1 MKKLIFIA
9 SLLAVACN
17 DIEPIDIDT
26 PKREINTQALT
37 QYKADLNKRPITM
50 GMLYNWGKEAG
61 AILMNTPDSLDV
73 IVVKNNYNSIDEILQ
88 NDLKGVQQKKATK
101 VLLGIDFSETTST
114 DTTELTKLATDALAI
129 AKANGFNGVSIE
141 FPQETSDYFSQEAFD
156 AVLSAIVANKGN
168 LLFAVENMYGEYGLT
183 SVEKPIDK
191 ANWVIF
197 RKKDNEQ
204 FRSFTE
210 QAEKWK
216 PLRYLPS
223 TDFSEEGLADGFSD
237 TTNFNPDGKDGR
249 YPRIV
254 DIVNWKASN
263 RAGVA
268 LYHIE
273 KDYYNLSGKT
283 TFKTLRGIIHKV
295 QQQK

>member
-17 DIEPIDIDT
+17 DIEPIDIEA

-37 QYKADLNKRPITM
+37 QYKADLNKRAITM

-73 IVVKNNYNSIDEILQ
+73 IVVKNNYNAIDEILQ
-88 NDLKGVQQKKATK
+88 NDLRDVQQKKATK
-101 VLLGIDFSETTST
+101 VLLGIDFSAATTT
-114 DTTELTKLATDALAI
+114 DTTKLTKQANDALAI
-129 AKANGFNGVSIE
+129 AKANGFNGVSVE
-141 FPQETSDYFSQEAFD
+141 FPQESSDYFSQAAFD

-168 LLFAVENMYGEYGLT
+168 LLFAVENMYGGDTKHIE
-183 SVEKPIDK
+183 K

-197 RKKDNEQ
+197 RKKDNELL
-204 FRSFTE
+204 RSFTD

-216 PLRYLPS
+216 TLRYLPS
-223 TDFSEEGLADGFSD
+223 TDFTEEGLDDGYSD
-237 TTNFNPDGKDGR
+237 STNFNPDGKNGR
-249 YPRIV
+249 YPRTV

>member
-73 IVVKNNYNSIDEILQ
+73 IVVKNNAIDEMLQ
-88 NDLKGVQQKKATK
+88 NDLREVQQKKATK
-101 VLLGIDFSETTST
+101 VLLGIDFSAATTT
-114 DTTELTKLATDALAI
+114 DTTKLTKQANDALAI
-129 AKANGFNGVSIE
+129 AKANGFNGVSVE
-141 FPQETSDYFSQEAFD
+141 FPQESSDYFSKATFD

-183 SVEKPIDK
+183 SEEKPIGK

-223 TDFSEEGLADGFSD
+223 TDFSEEGLVDGFSD

-249 YPRIV
+249 YPRTV

>member
-1 MKKLIFIA
+1 
-9 SLLAVACN
+9 
-17 DIEPIDIDT
+17 
-26 PKREINTQALT
+26 
-37 QYKADLNKRPITM
+37 M

-73 IVVKNNYNSIDEILQ
+73 IVVKNNYNAIDEILQ
-88 NDLKGVQQKKATK
+88 NDLRDVQQKKATK
-101 VLLGIDFSETTST
+101 VLLGIDFSAATTT
-114 DTTELTKLATDALAI
+114 DTTKLTKQANDAIAI
-129 AKANGFNGVSIE
+129 AKANGFNGVSVE
-141 FPQETSDYFSQEAFD
+141 FPQESSDYFSKATFD

>member
-1 MKKLIFIA
+1 MIIA
-9 SLLAVACN
+9 SLLAIACN
-17 DIEPIDIDT
+17 DIEPIEIDA

-37 QYKADLNKRPITM
+37 QYKSNLNNRPITM

-183 SVEKPIDK
+183 SEEKPIDK
-191 ANWVIF
+191 ANWVVF
-197 RKKDNEQ
+197 RKKDNEL
-204 FRSFTE
+204 FSSFTD
-210 QAEKWK
+210 QAEKWTT
-216 PLRYLPS
+216 LRYLPS
-223 TDFSEEGLADGFSD
+223 TDFSEEGLEDGYTDSA
-237 TTNFNPDGKDGR
+237 NFNPDGKDGR
-249 YPRIV
+249 YPRTI
-254 DIVNWKASN
+254 DITNWKASN

-295 QQQK
+295 QQ

>member
-1 MKKLIFIA
+1 MKKLMIIA
-9 SLLAVACN
+9 SLLAIACN
-17 DIEPIDIDT
+17 DIEPIEIDA

-37 QYKADLNKRPITM
+37 QYKSNLNNRPITM

-183 SVEKPIDK
+183 SEEKPIDK
-191 ANWVIF
+191 ANWVVF
-197 RKKDNEQ
+197 RKKDNEL
-204 FRSFTE
+204 FNSFTD
-210 QAEKWK
+210 QAEKWTT
-216 PLRYLPS
+216 LRYLPS
-223 TDFSEEGLADGFSD
+223 TDFSEEGLEDGYTDSA
-237 TTNFNPDGKDGR
+237 NFNPDGKDGR
-249 YPRIV
+249 YPRTI
-254 DIVNWKASN
+254 DITNWKASN

-295 QQQK
+295 QQ

>member
-1 MKKLIFIA
+1 MKKLMIIA
-9 SLLAVACN
+9 SLLAIACN
-17 DIEPIDIDT
+17 DIEPIEIDA

-37 QYKADLNKRPITM
+37 QYKSNLNNRPITM

-183 SVEKPIDK
+183 SEEKPIDK
-191 ANWVIF
+191 ANWVVF
-197 RKKDNEQ
+197 RKKDNEL
-204 FRSFTE
+204 FSSFTD
-210 QAEKWK
+210 QAEKWTT
-216 PLRYLPS
+216 LRYLPS
-223 TDFSEEGLADGFSD
+223 TDFSEEGLEDGYTDSA
-237 TTNFNPDGKDGR
+237 NFNPDGKDGR
-249 YPRIV
+249 YPRTI
-254 DIVNWKASN
+254 DITNWKASN

-295 QQQK
+295 QQ

>member
-17 DIEPIDIDT
+17 DIEPIDIEA

-37 QYKADLNKRPITM
+37 QYKADLNKRAITM

-73 IVVKNNYNSIDEILQ
+73 IVVKNNYNAIDEILQ
-88 NDLKGVQQKKATK
+88 NDLRDVQQKKATK
-101 VLLGIDFSETTST
+101 VLLGIDFSAATTT
-114 DTTELTKLATDALAI
+114 DTTKLTKQANDAIAI
-129 AKANGFNGVSIE
+129 AKANGFNGVSVE
-141 FPQETSDYFSQEAFD
+141 FPQESSDYFSKAAFD
-156 AVLSAIVANKGN
+156 AV
-168 LLFAVENMYGEYGLT
+168 LFAVENMYGEYGLT
-183 SVEKPIDK
+183 SEEKPIGK

-197 RKKDNEQ
+197 RKKDNELL
-204 FRSFTE
+204 RSFTD

-249 YPRIV
+249 YPRTV
-254 DIVNWKASN
+254 DIINWKASN

-295 QQQK
+295 QQQN

>member
-1 MKKLIFIA
+1 MKKLMIIA
-9 SLLAVACN
+9 SLLAIACN
-17 DIEPIDIDT
+17 DIEPIEIDA

-37 QYKADLNKRPITM
+37 QYKSNLNNRPITM

-101 VLLGIDFSETTST
+101 VLLGIDFSAATTT
-114 DTTELTKLATDALAI
+114 DTTKLTKQANDALAI
-129 AKANGFNGVSIE
+129 AKANGFNGVSVE
-141 FPQETSDYFSQEAFD
+141 FPQESSDYFSKAAFD
-156 AVLSAIVANKGN
+156 AVLSAIVTNKGN

-183 SVEKPIDK
+183 SEEKPIDK

-197 RKKDNEQ
+197 RKKDNEL
-204 FRSFTE
+204 FSSFTD
-210 QAEKWK
+210 QAEKWTT
-216 PLRYLPS
+216 LRYLPS
-223 TDFSEEGLADGFSD
+223 TDFSEEGLEDGYTDSA
-237 TTNFNPDGKDGR
+237 NFNPDGKDGR
-249 YPRIV
+249 YPRTI
-254 DIVNWKASN
+254 DITNWKASN

-283 TFKTLRGIIHKV
+283 TFKTLRAIIHKV
-295 QQQK
+295 QQ

>member
-73 IVVKNNYNSIDEILQ
+73 IVVKNNYNAIDEMLQ
-88 NDLKGVQQKKATK
+88 NDLREVQQKKATK
-101 VLLGIDFSETTST
+101 VLLGIDFSAATTT
-114 DTTELTKLATDALAI
+114 DTTKLTKQANDALAI
-129 AKANGFNGVSIE
+129 AKANGFNGVSVE
-141 FPQETSDYFSQEAFD
+141 FPQESSDYFSQA
-156 AVLSAIVANKGN
+156 AVANKGN